1 MAQQPRTNFLG
12 MDGISPHI
20 TQWKPSNGFCTD
32 ICVRRGIRVPCRQSG
47 VLSHELEA
55 LGYCVACL
63 VMRGGVGWV

>member
-1 MAQQPRTNFLG
+1 MAQQPWTNFLG

-47 VLSHELEA
+47 VLSHESEVRNPLTSMA
-55 LGYCVACL
+55 
-63 VMRGGVGWV
+63 RGSKC